1 MPILKSEVEYAIKKL
16 KNGKSPGIDNVSSE
30 LIKEGGPVL
39 TKLLTDLCQQIWS
52 TNKWPGACTTSLISP
67 LPNNGDLKNC
77 ENYRTVSLIS
87 HSSKILLRI
96 ILNRLTPQ
104 TENILSEEQAGFRK
118 NRSTTEQILNCRLIM
133 EKHIEQQRPL
143 FHNFIDFKN
152 HSTGF
157 GTKVYG
163 IR

>member
-39 TKLLTDLCQQIWS
+39 TQLLTDLCQQIWS
-52 TNKWPGACTTSLISP
+52 TNKWLGACTTSLISP

-133 EKHIEQQRPL
+133 KKHIEQQRPL